1 MKKTRLLSIHKFL
14 KLGLFAC
21 ISLLYLFIFFT
32 SATVT
37 HTAALACSPFPY
49 CLVTP
54 TSALTPTPTL
64 TATFI
69 LTPTLTPTPQA
80 VPTQQEQRI
89 SVMPSSK
96 PAMAD
101 IPTPAA
107 PTMTPAPTATLVPAS
122 PSSVTP
128 RITNTSHIKQQ
139 PQDIGDKGTNTVMLP
154 LGVGAAVLLVSGG
167 VFLLIWRRQSKQNKP
182 ILQELS
188 GNISFSSTQF
198 TPFNQQQSLLTNNH
212 EMLTIGEIPQYGASP
227 AFAPS
232 MSGVQPMLGSSQTI
246 PSPQPAYTPS
256 ELRPMTS
263 ALPQHML
270 ALASDTSISS
280 AQNGDLQPLP
290 MDISLPFPS
299 NSAGIPNMN
308 GQSLL
313 PLAQPMARVET
324 PIPSPPSLLP
334 AWMEGPMPSTS
345 SSLPT
350 WMESLTPSAPS
361 SLPAWMEGP
370 PPSSLPI
377 SPAIP
382 LAIQPPSLR
391 EDPILEKTMRQAQ
404 IGLFILSGRNMHS

>member
-334 AWMEGPMPSTS
+334 AWMEGPMPS
-345 SSLPT
+345 
-350 WMESLTPSAPS
+350 APS
-361 SLPAWMEGP
+361 SLPAWIESP

-377 SPAIP
+377 SSAIP

-404 IGLFILSGRNMHS
+404 IGLFILSGR